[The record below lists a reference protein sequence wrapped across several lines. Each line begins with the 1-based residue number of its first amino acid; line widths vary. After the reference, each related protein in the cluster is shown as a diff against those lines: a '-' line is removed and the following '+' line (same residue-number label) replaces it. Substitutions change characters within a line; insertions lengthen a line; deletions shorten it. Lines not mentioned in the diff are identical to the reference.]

1 MRQSLWRGFVFAG
14 FAGLFAGCAT
24 IPPATPATPPAA
36 TPPVTTGP
44 ATIVMQQS
52 PASSSQQCNCTLC
65 GFLGLNQ
72 LGAGACQLLTCLQNE
87 LGQYFPGL
95 ESTPAMTAIA
105 NPANATSSNPAVAA
119 AASVKADE
127 DAAPQKIKALHYL
140 ATIGCTKCYPDVEK
154 AFLAGLDDCTE
165 AVRFAAADYLRDAA
179 GCPCRSCREKSCCSP
194 AIRKK
199 LQEIGYKMDEKTKC
213 FKEASSRVRR
223 AARLALERCGCP
235 PCDEQGNE
243 KKSGLPEEGPG
254 AKDLPAGPGALPAP
268 PSPSTPTPASPKPVT
283 P

>member
-1 MRQSLWRGFVFAG
+1 MCASA
-14 FAGLFAGCAT
+14 AGLCVGCASV
-24 IPPATPATPPAA
+24 PPAA
-36 TPPVTTGP
+36 PAPAAAPAPVTTGP
-44 ATIVMQQS
+44 ATIAIQ
-52 PASSSQQCNCTLC
+52 PAAAPAPAPCTLC
-65 GFLGLNQ
+65 GFLGLDK
-72 LGAGACQLLTCLQNE
+72 LGAGACSAVSCLQNE

-95 ESTPAMTAIA
+95 EPTPAMTAIA
-105 NPANATSSNPAVAA
+105 SPANMNSSNPAVAA

-140 ATIGCTKCYPDVEK
+140 STVGCTKCYPDVEK

-165 AVRFAAADYLRDAA
+165 SVRFAAADYLRDAA

-199 LQEIGYKMDEKTKC
+199 LEQIGYKMDEKNKC
-213 FKEASSRVRR
+213 FMEPSARVRR

-235 PCDEQGNE
+235 PCEINGE
-243 KKSGLPEEGPG
+243 KKEGLPAEGPG
-254 AKDLPAGPGALPAP
+254 ARDVPPAGQGAPAPAP
-268 PSPSTPTPASPKPVT
+268 PAPTPAAPPPTT

>member
-1 MRQSLWRGFVFAG
+1 
-14 FAGLFAGCAT
+14 
-24 IPPATPATPPAA
+24 
-36 TPPVTTGP
+36 VTTGP

-52 PASSSQQCNCTLC
+52 PAPAPTSCNCNLC
-65 GFLGLNQ
+65 DFLGLSK
-72 LGAGACQLLTCLQNE
+72 LGAGACSLISCLQNE
-87 LGQYFPGL
+87 LGSYFPGL
-95 ESTPAMTAIA
+95 EATPALTAIT
-105 NPANATSSNPAVAA
+105 NPANMNSSNPAVAA

-140 ATIGCTKCYPDVEK
+140 ATVGCTKCYPDVEK

-165 AVRFAAADYLRDAA
+165 SVRFAAADYLRDAA

-199 LQEIGYKMDEKTKC
+199 LQDIGYKMDEKTKC
-213 FKEASSRVRR
+213 FKEASARVRR

-235 PCDEQGNE
+235 PCDNNGD
-243 KKSGLPEEGPG
+243 KKDSLPTEGPG
-254 AKDLPAGPGALPAP
+254 AKDVPPAGQGAAPPPGP
-268 PSPSTPTPASPKPVT
+268 PSPTLAGPPPVT